1 MNTAIK
7 LTLAAALATAGMVP
21 LAYAA
26 ETATP
31 HVSIVYIDTLSDDGD
46 GTAFDLASAVRGA
59 LFVASFVTLVT
70 IVAVAARRRQ
80 LAAQLKAE

>member
-1 MNTAIK
+1 MV
-7 LTLAAALATAGMVP
+7 ATAGAGVGALWG
-21 LAYAA
+21 LALF
-26 ETATP
+26 TA
-31 HVSIVYIDTLSDDGD
+31 SGD
-46 GTAFDLASAVRGA
+46 VTAFDLASAVRGA